1 MLPESRPSPYHW
13 PMANRS
19 VQRGRR
25 LLAASVLC
33 VLPLAA
39 AACSSG
45 GSSSSTPTTLNTS
58 CKDLNHANKAL
69 GQAVHV
75 TTATPESLTSAV
87 KQFSKELK
95 RVQGGLPPSTASSV
109 KALKHQLVV
118 TRIHLAGT
126 QPTEFGDDLYAARQE
141 LKVIRKACK
150 AAR

>member
-1 MLPESRPSPYHW
+1 MPWARWPSPYHW
-13 PMANRS
+13 PMAQRR
-19 VQRGRR
+19 VQAGQR
-25 LLAASVLC
+25 LAAIALLC
-33 VLPLAA
+33 GLPVVA

-45 GSSSSTPTTLNTS
+45 SSGTTATTLNTS

-126 QPTEFGDDLYAARQE
+126 EPTEFGDDLYAARQE

-150 AAR
+150 ASN